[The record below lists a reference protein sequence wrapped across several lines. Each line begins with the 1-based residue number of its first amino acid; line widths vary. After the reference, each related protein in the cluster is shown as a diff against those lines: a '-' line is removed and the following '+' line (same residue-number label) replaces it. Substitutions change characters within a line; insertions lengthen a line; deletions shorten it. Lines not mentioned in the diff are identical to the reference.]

1 MADILRRPKITTLI
15 RGSLWLIHCTAN
27 VPFCLILTSA
37 RARHLAF
44 IDYIGTQA
52 GTMDL
57 FRFIPDQQTDIFGS
71 ENDSNETQSGYTES
85 DIRAL
90 MTIATCVSLLGT
102 FSNLMSLSYFFT
114 HRSKKLGEK
123 LIVLLNVLD
132 FLVCLSIAWFYLF
145 EFYIHNA
152 PLVTTFL
159 NSSYLV
165 FVECTGF
172 TTALLTVVRTIVTY
186 RPFYNPNNKIVV
198 ASFVVFTTCVTFKG
212 GLTIYFTHKTD
223 EEVYFKFT
231 LVYNCIL
238 VGLITADLLVV
249 FIANLLTVCEL
260 LKPDRYPK
268 QARDPCSTK
277 RSRHATVTIFILS
290 VLFGVLNLLY
300 VVMLY
305 NYVLGRET
313 GSVFFRNLLA
323 SSAVPLNSALNPF
336 VYFFRKTEMRRF
348 FCRVFCRRGDSI
360 NSPDYLPSFSNIVVS
375 QTFRDINRNQLYSQS
390 TVSFSGVCPS
400 TGSIEVLD
408 TSRSNSNDL
417 VLENCT

>member
-1 MADILRRPKITTLI
+1 MDLLVFIPDRQTDILR
-15 RGSLWLIHCTAN
+15 
-27 VPFCLILTSA
+27 
-37 RARHLAF
+37 
-44 IDYIGTQA
+44 
-52 GTMDL
+52 
-57 FRFIPDQQTDIFGS
+57 S
-71 ENDSNETQSGYTES
+71 ENDSNETQSGYSES
-85 DIRAL
+85 DMKAL

-145 EFYIHNA
+145 DLYIHNA

-159 NSSYLV
+159 NTSYVV

-186 RPFYNPNNKIVV
+186 RPFYNPNNNIIVILF
-198 ASFVVFTTCVTFKG
+198 AMFTTCVTFKG
-212 GLTIYFTHKTD
+212 GLAIYFKHKSD
-223 EEVYFKFT
+223 NDLLLKFA
-231 LVYNCIL
+231 LVYNSIL
-238 VGLITADLLVV
+238 AGLTTIDLLVV

-290 VLFGVLNLLY
+290 LLFGVLNLLY

-305 NYVLGRET
+305 NCVLGRET

-348 FCRVFCRRGDSI
+348 FCRVFCRRGGSI

-375 QTFRDINRNQLYSQS
+375 QTFRDMNRNQLYSQS
-390 TVSFSGVCPS
+390 AVSFSGMCPS
-400 TGSIEVLD
+400 TDSIEVLES
-408 TSRSNSNDL
+408 SRCNSNAL
-417 VLENCT
+417 VLENCS